1 MSRTCWLVAL
11 CAAMLALLSACSTPP
26 RPAAPGSLPT
36 DTQRDG
42 PPADPPA
49 DLMSRP
55 DPQPRVEPIRSGGPN
70 KPYEVLGQRY
80 TPLAADATVSETGLA
95 SWYGRKFHG
104 KPTASGEIYDM
115 YASTAA
121 HRTMPIPSYALV
133 RNPANGREVVV
144 RVNDRG
150 PFHSERVIDLSYAA
164 AMKLDLLRGVA
175 PVQVRRLT
183 HDDIR
188 TGRWRGETAVA
199 RSDGAALAAASPPAD
214 ASVAAPAAVAAGAP
228 TATPSAVPTAI
239 PTAVPTATTALA
251 PALAVPVAP
260 AIAPPDATAAAAA
273 TPPAPPTAAP
283 TRAAEAGT
291 AGYWVQL
298 GAFKQRQ
305 GAHELRDLLARELA
319 WLEPWLAIFDDRT
332 LFRLQAGPFATRS
345 EAQGTAERIRGT
357 AALQPLVLQRR

>member
-1 MSRTCWLVAL
+1 MSRTRWSLAL

-26 RPAAPGSLPT
+26 RPGPT
-36 DTQRDG
+36 GPFDTQRDG
-42 PPADPPA
+42 PPADPPP
-49 DLMSRP
+49 DLASRP
-55 DPQPRVEPIRSGGPN
+55 DPEPRVEPIRSGGPN

-80 TPLAADATVSETGLA
+80 TPLAADAAVAETGLA

-104 KPTASGEIYDM
+104 RPTASGEIYDM

-150 PFHSERVIDLSYAA
+150 PFHSERIVDLSYAA
-164 AMKLDLLRGVA
+164 ALKLDLLRGVA
-175 PVQVRRLT
+175 PVEVRRLT

-188 TGRWRGETAVA
+188 SGRWRGETAVVV
-199 RSDGAALAAASPPAD
+199 RSDVPED
-214 ASVAAPAAVAAGAP
+214 A
-228 TATPSAVPTAI
+228 
-239 PTAVPTATTALA
+239 
-251 PALAVPVAP
+251 
-260 AIAPPDATAAAAA
+260 
-273 TPPAPPTAAP
+273 PAPPPAADTSAP
-283 TRAAEAGT
+283 APARAAEAA

-305 GAHELRDLLARELA
+305 GAHDLRELLARELA

-332 LFRLQAGPFATRS
+332 LYRLQAGPFATRG
-345 EAQGTAERIRGT
+345 EAQGTAERIRG
-357 AALQPLVLQRR
+357 AGSLQPMVLQRR